1 MRFKKNGIY
10 LMNWDILKSRP
21 CLTRCLINCNFFHLR
36 CICCPQETKHS
47 EDIKL
52 RAILDRLDDME
63 AKLMDTSQSH
73 VTGVDLPSEQENDYV
88 AFSETSELFE
98 GARDR
103 GIKFNVLLTNCYCF
117 EYVFIE
123 TIKVH

>member
-1 MRFKKNGIY
+1 MINWVTLRCMIKCY
-10 LMNWDILKSRP
+10 LAHS
-21 CLTRCLINCNFFHLR
+21 R

-63 AKLMDTSQSH
+63 AKLMDPTQSH
-73 VTGVDLPSEQENDYV
+73 VTGVDLQSEQENDYV

-103 GIKFNVLLTNCYCF
+103 GIKSIALN
-117 EYVFIE
+117 
-123 TIKVH
+123 